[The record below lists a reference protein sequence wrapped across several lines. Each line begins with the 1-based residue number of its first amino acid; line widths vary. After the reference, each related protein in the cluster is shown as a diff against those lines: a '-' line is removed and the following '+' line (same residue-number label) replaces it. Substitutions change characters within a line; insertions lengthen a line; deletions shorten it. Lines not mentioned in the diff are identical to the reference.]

1 MHYFEFGKRDA
12 TIYSG
17 GTTSSINTGFDEI
30 LEINKV
36 VADNGTVQNVSR
48 ILIDFD
54 YTFISEQID
63 LGTIPSLSE
72 TSSVK
77 FHLNLYDA
85 TSEEVEA
92 EQSVFVYMVSG
103 SWKQG
108 TGKLDHDPV
117 TQDGVSYQ
125 YRDQEA
131 KTPWVTGS
139 VLTDGGAWY
148 TSSANNFEV
157 STSYDLTFDKKD
169 IRADV
174 TNLVYNHILSSS
186 DFPNN
191 GFILK
196 RESILHPT
204 ASVPSFAFNS
214 GSDTTKDE
222 ASTSRL
228 GNLKYFS
235 RETHTIYPP
244 KLEVVWDDSSWNAG
258 SLSALSATD
267 LERLK
272 IYFKNLRPEYKEGS
286 KVKFRVVGREL
297 YPTTNFETTPAELDV
312 KVLPSGSV
320 FYEVRDAE
328 TEEVIIPYG
337 SGSKISCDSTGNF
350 FNLFMDGLQAE
361 RNYRFCIKVVSGSGT
376 TDEQINFYDDN
387 YEFRV
392 VR

>member
-157 STSYDLTFDKKD
+157 STSYDLTFDKRD
-169 IRADV
+169 VRANV
-174 TNLVYNHILSSS
+174 TDLVNNFIYSSS
-186 DFPNN
+186 DYPNN
-191 GFILK
+191 GFIIK
-196 RESILHPT
+196 RED
-204 ASVPSFAFNS
+204 S
-214 GSDTTKDE
+214 GSHGDHPSSSMFDFNTGQEGD
-222 ASTSRL
+222 SSRL

-235 RETHTIYPP
+235 RDTHTIYPP
-244 KLEVVWDDSSWNAG
+244 KLEVVWDDSSFSTG
-258 SLSALSATD
+258 SLSPLTTTD

-272 IYFKNLRPEYKEGS
+272 IYFQNLRQEYKENS
-286 KVKFRVVGREL
+286 IVKFRIVGREL
-297 YPTTNFETTPAELDV
+297 YPTTAFDTTPAELTI
-312 KVLPSGSV
+312 KYLPSASV
-320 FYEVRDAE
+320 FYEVKDAD

-337 SGSKISCDSTGNF
+337 TGSKVSCDSTGNF
-350 FNLFMDGLQAE
+350 FRVQMNGLQAE
-361 RNYRFCIKVVSGSGT
+361 RNYRFGFKVVSGSGT